1 MKIEVSKKDVI
12 WGYFAQFFNLG
23 SGLITLPLM
32 LKMLSAEE
40 VGFYYILISLGSI
53 IALFEMG
60 FSGQFARFL
69 TYIFSGAQR
78 IQKNGIADEYSTTIN
93 RYLLACAIVTAKK
106 IYKIISF
113 MALVFLLSIGSWYIG
128 YVTDGFMGIKNV
140 YYVWIIFCL
149 SSFFNIY
156 FLYLNAFLQGRGLI
170 KESKQ
175 AQVYS
180 KIVQILIIYIMLL
193 MGFGLISVSMA
204 NFVSPFVFRFL
215 TYKSFF
221 TFDIK
226 TIIRDNNVSKD
237 DMKEMFIILFHNS
250 KKIGVIGVLS
260 TIIGYA
266 STVIIGV
273 FLPLSE
279 VGSFGLMTQ
288 IVGILATVSST
299 YFSIVTPKI
308 CSLLVVKD
316 YLQVKS
322 LFGMSIFLFFFIYAM
337 GSIAVMFTPV
347 IFQYFHFDTT
357 LPSLTILIFYTAY
370 KFVELLQSLYS
381 QLLLANNDMIF
392 FFSAVYT
399 GVCSFLLQ
407 IVLLYLGCG
416 LCGVVLSQFIPL
428 AVYAAWKWPVYVSGK
443 YDIQLWRDVIKRPAT
458 EIYMKY
464 GKYI

>member
-23 SGLITLPLM
+23 SGLITLPLI

-40 VGFYYILISLGSI
+40 VGFNYILISLGSI

-60 FSGQFARFL
+60 FSGQFSRFL
-69 TYIFSGAQR
+69 TYIFCGAQR
-78 IQKNGIADEYSTTIN
+78 IQKDGIADECSDTIN
-93 RYLLACAIVTAKK
+93 EYLLACTIVTAKK

-113 MALVFLLSIGSWYIG
+113 IALVFLLSIGSWYIE
-128 YVTDGFMGIKNV
+128 YITDGFMSIKNV
-140 YYVWIIFCL
+140 YYVWAIFCL

-170 KESKQ
+170 KEAKK

-180 KIVQILIIYIMLL
+180 RIAQILITYIMLL
-193 MGFGLISVSMA
+193 MGFGLISVAIA

-221 TFDIK
+221 TFHIK

-250 KKIGVIGVLS
+250 KKMGIIGVLS
-260 TIIGYA
+260 TMIGYA

-279 VGSFGLMTQ
+279 VASFGLMAQ
-288 IVGILATVSST
+288 IVGVLGTVSST
-299 YFSIVTPKI
+299 YFFIITPEI
-308 CSLLVVKD
+308 CSSLVVKD
-316 YLQVKS
+316 YLRVKNI
-322 LFGMSIFLFFFIYAM
+322 FGMSIFIFFLIYAL
-337 GSIAVMFTPV
+337 GGIAVMFTPD

-357 LPSLTILIFYTAY
+357 LPNLTILIFYTVY

-392 FFSAVYT
+392 FPSAVYT
-399 GVCSFLLQ
+399 GLCSFSLQ
-407 IVLLYLGCG
+407 IILLYWGCG
-416 LCGVVLSQFIPL
+416 LYGVVLSQFVPL
-428 AVYAAWKWPVYVSGK
+428 AVYVAWKWPIYVSDK
-443 YDIQLWRDVIKRPAT
+443 YDIQLLRDIIKKPAN
-458 EIYMKY
+458 EICRKY